1 MRAPI
6 AVMALLFVLGC
17 SDESKSDRDTV
28 APVETQASSDDQ
40 PIAEAALLTIDDVP
54 TGWTES
60 AVPDEG
66 DDVAAARQEVRD
78 CYGSGPS
85 GPIDIGGAQ
94 AGTGQFESPDDE
106 SVKHDVA
113 IGDEQGAM
121 DLMASLA
128 DDSVASCLESAFPEL
143 LQLALDAANQ
153 DFELTDVTVG
163 RLSVAPAGDE
173 VVAYRVDITVM
184 AGDESV
190 DVFSDLVVVRVG
202 RGLSALQFQ
211 SSLLPFSATDI
222 DDYVA
227 LTTDR
232 LREALADGS

>member
-1 MRAPI
+1 VRAPI

-128 DDSVASCLESAFPEL
+128 DDSAFPEL